1 MGNHRTITAVGA
13 CGASAGGSAKIS
25 TGIIKDSGIQFKME
39 TIALD
44 ANSGPSNILIGERLA
59 NLQRYVPVAK
69 PVIITDVN
77 VGQLYPLESMA
88 SDVITIG
95 TGEEIKTLDTVRDIY
110 AHLVSL
116 AVDRSAF
123 IVGVGGGIV
132 CDITGFVAS
141 TFLRGVRFGFVATTL
156 LAQVDASVGGKNGVN
171 FKGYKNMVGLFHQP
185 EFVICDPELLKTLPR
200 KEISCGLAEIVKHG
214 AIADADLFAY
224 LEQKAEDILALDRK
238 AIEKLVLASVGIK
251 SSIVKRDETEKGDRR
266 LLNFGHTFGHAI
278 EKVTGVAHG
287 EAVSMGMV
295 MAAALSVKKGLLSA
309 EENQRLR
316 VVLQNLKLPTR
327 LAAQPQKIL
336 DAIAKDKK
344 RAGDCIHFVLL
355 DGIGNARVDQLSLQ
369 ELKGAI
375 NE

>member
-1 MGNHRTITAVGA
+1 
-13 CGASAGGSAKIS
+13 
-25 TGIIKDSGIQFKME
+25 ME
-39 TIALD
+39 TITINT
-44 ANSGPSNILIGERLA
+44 NSGPSRILIGERLA
-59 NLQRYVPVAK
+59 NLQRYVPLAK
-69 PVIITDVN
+69 PIIITDVN

-110 AHLVSL
+110 AHLVSSG
-116 AVDRSAF
+116 ADRSAF
-123 IVGVGGGIV
+123 IVGIGGGIV

-141 TFLRGVRFGFVATTL
+141 TFLRGVRFGFVASTL

-224 LEQKAEDILALDRK
+224 LEQQAEDILALDRK
-238 AIEKLVLASVGIK
+238 AIEKLVLASLGIK
-251 SSIVKRDETEKGDRR
+251 SSIVKRDETEKGERR

-295 MAAALSVKKGLLSA
+295 IASALSVKKGLLSA
-309 EENQRLR
+309 EEDQRLR

-327 LAAQPQKIL
+327 LAAHPQKIL

-344 RAGDCIHFVLL
+344 READQIHFVLL
-355 DGIGNARVDQLSLQ
+355 NGIGSALVDQLTLE
-369 ELKGAI
+369 ELKGAL